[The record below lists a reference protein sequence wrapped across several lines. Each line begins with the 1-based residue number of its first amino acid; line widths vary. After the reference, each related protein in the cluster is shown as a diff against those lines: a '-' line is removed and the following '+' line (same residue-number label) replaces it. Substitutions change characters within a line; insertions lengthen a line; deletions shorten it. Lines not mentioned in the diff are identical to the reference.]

1 MAPPHGFSLVPSEP
15 SWDIRFTRLTQA
27 VRPRLEQCA
36 RDLGRRFQAIGL
48 CSELQ
53 VRQTPR
59 GLSFFLVLIGQ
70 RGLVCI
76 IDMSLVDGTPI
87 GQGPRALLD
96 IRLLDA
102 CGEVAAV
109 GLASAIHGRSFRDPR
124 TALTVI
130 NERWELCA
138 TGIFVGALAHFDLLQ
153 PVARCG

>member
-1 MAPPHGFSLVPSEP
+1 MAPPYAFSLVPNEP

-27 VRPRLEQCA
+27 VRPDLEHCA
-36 RDLGRRFQAIGL
+36 HDLGRRFRAIGIS
-48 CSELQ
+48 SELR

-76 IDMSLVDGTPI
+76 IDMSLVDGTAV
-87 GQGPRALLD
+87 GQGPCALLD

-102 CGEVAAV
+102 CGEVAAA
-109 GLASAIHGRSFRDPR
+109 GLSSAMHGRSFRDPR